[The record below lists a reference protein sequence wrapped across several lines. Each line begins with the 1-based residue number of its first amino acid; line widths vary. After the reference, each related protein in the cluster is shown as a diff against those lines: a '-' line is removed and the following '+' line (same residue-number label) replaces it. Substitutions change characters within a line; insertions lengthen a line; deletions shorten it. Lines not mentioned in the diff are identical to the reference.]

1 VSWLERER
9 EEDFELGKV
18 LGPMDQKLAQSR
30 KLDKRCWLW
39 VRKGTSL
46 VSISVLGFQ
55 ASAVNVT
62 RFGSTVR
69 KLVPT
74 RTSFCDERSFAEV
87 VKEGAMARDTRKVVL
102 DLGRDRQGS
111 WVKEENQFRNYQEG
125 EGSGGFRGGINMPNN
140 DGWRE
145 GQRGYQQGRPCHAGQ
160 RFMGHNFH
168 TGRGGPPNPRFG
180 NQGNGYKR
188 GHDDRK
194 DQREMDPRAKVG
206 RDQDF
211 GRGGGGGQSH
221 CFNCNRDGYFPT
233 SCPSP
238 SITVR
243 RMDID
248 QWSVQIRRA

>member
-1 VSWLERER
+1 
-9 EEDFELGKV
+9 
-18 LGPMDQKLAQSR
+18 
-30 KLDKRCWLW
+30 
-39 VRKGTSL
+39 
-46 VSISVLGFQ
+46 
-55 ASAVNVT
+55 
-62 RFGSTVR
+62 
-69 KLVPT
+69 
-74 RTSFCDERSFAEV
+74 
-87 VKEGAMARDTRKVVL
+87 
-102 DLGRDRQGS
+102 
-111 WVKEENQFRNYQEG
+111 
-125 EGSGGFRGGINMPNN
+125 MPNN

>member
-102 DLGRDRQGS
+102 DLGRDRKG
-111 WVKEENQFRNYQEG
+111 
-125 EGSGGFRGGINMPNN
+125 
-140 DGWRE
+140 
-145 GQRGYQQGRPCHAGQ
+145 
-160 RFMGHNFH
+160 
-168 TGRGGPPNPRFG
+168 
-180 NQGNGYKR
+180 
-188 GHDDRK
+188 
-194 DQREMDPRAKVG
+194 VG
-206 RDQDF
+206 
-211 GRGGGGGQSH
+211 
-221 CFNCNRDGYFPT
+221 
-233 SCPSP
+233 
-238 SITVR
+238 
-243 RMDID
+243 
-248 QWSVQIRRA
+248 